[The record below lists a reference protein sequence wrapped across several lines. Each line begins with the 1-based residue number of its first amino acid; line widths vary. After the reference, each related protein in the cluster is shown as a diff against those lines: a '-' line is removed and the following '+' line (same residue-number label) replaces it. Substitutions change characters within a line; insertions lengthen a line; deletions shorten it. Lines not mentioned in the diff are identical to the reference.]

1 MSENKS
7 FEGHAILELFGHNVI
22 AGYVSEESIGG
33 ASFVRVDVPPVD
45 GCPGYTKFFG
55 GAAIY
60 AITPTDEE
68 TARIATE
75 RLRIRPVETWVVP
88 SPKNL
93 KLIPGDEIEEWDEF
107 DDGFDYGND

>member
-1 MSENKS
+1 MNYTGEEAMSENQS
-7 FEGHAILELFGHNVI
+7 FESYAIIELFGHNVI
-22 AGYVSEESIGG
+22 AG
-33 ASFVRVDVPPVD
+33 DVPPVD

-68 TARIATE
+68 TAQMAAE

-88 SPKNL
+88 SPKEL
-93 KLIPGDEIEEWDEF
+93 PAEITQDDEWE
-107 DDGFDYGND
+107 